1 MSSIQIGY
9 FDQDYEIDSE
19 EEPKKKLLSLQR
31 KAFIHSELSANL
43 TFSMKS
49 LCWYDMPLSQVD
61 FQDGTEVTKEVNEWA
76 KESIQKS
83 VEIID
88 ANDEEMVFHPLA
100 GHAGNV
106 GLLHGF
112 IQIRNVFLATVT
124 RKNMN
129 LAVY

>member
-106 GLLHGF
+106 VLF
-112 IQIRNVFLATVT
+112 
-124 RKNMN
+124 M
-129 LAVY
+129 